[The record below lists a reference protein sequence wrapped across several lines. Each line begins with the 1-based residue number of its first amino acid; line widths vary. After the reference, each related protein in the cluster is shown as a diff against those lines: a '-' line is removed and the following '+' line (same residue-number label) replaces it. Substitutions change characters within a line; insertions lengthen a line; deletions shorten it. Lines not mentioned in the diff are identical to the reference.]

1 MTTKTRA
8 LGERA
13 WIPWR
18 TAATFGAVAAILS
31 ASVSWPLTTY
41 LSRHG
46 CANGLAVAQ
55 FSRMLVKPMSLP
67 PICSVTTCV
76 SAVSALNCGGFWPG
90 VTSWGAVMSSVFA
103 PLQEASVSVRPSAA
117 AARWAKLWS
126 ERRQPSGLSCWLGIS
141 GPAAYE
147 SPRPAQSAA
156 EAPAAPTLSAPAS
169 EARTTRTRTLRSM

>member
-1 MTTKTRA
+1 MDP
-8 LGERA
+8 L
-13 WIPWR
+13 R

-46 CANGLAVAQ
+46 WANGLAVAQ

-67 PICSVTTCV
+67 PICSVTICV
-76 SAVSALNCGGFWPG
+76 SAVSALNCGGLAGPG

-103 PLQEASVSVRPSAA
+103 PLQEASASERPSAA

-147 SPRPAQSAA
+147 SPRPAQLAA
-156 EAPAAPTLSAPAS
+156 EAPP
-169 EARTTRTRTLRSM
+169 RRR